1 MKTIEI
7 VKAYR
12 IINEAKLTKMEDADK
27 YKVIKAIRA
36 MKPIATSFED
46 FTKDAQERLKGEE
59 FANMQKKA
67 EQWQKEGEKT
77 TLTMDERIAI
87 NRFFTDYNK
96 RVEECVKDE
105 AEKEVSPE
113 YGRLSEEAFS
123 KLIGSND
130 WSVKEIL
137 AVMDALK

>member
-36 MKPIATSFED
+36 LKPIATSFDD
-46 FTKDAQERLKGEE
+46 FTKEAQERLKGEE

-96 RVEECVKDE
+96 RVEECVKEE

>member
-1 MKTIEI
+1 MKTMNI
-7 VKAYR
+7 VSAYR
-12 IINEAKLTKMEDADK
+12 TINAAKLTKMYDADK

-36 MKPIATSFED
+36 MKPIATSFDD
-46 FTKDAQERLKGEE
+46 FTKEAQERLKDDD
-59 FANMQKKA
+59 FSAMQKKA
-67 EQWQKEGEKT
+67 EQWQKEGEQT

-96 RVEECVKDE
+96 RVEECVKEE

-113 YGRLSEEAFS
+113 YGRLSEEAFE

-130 WSVKEIL
+130 WTVKEIME
-137 AVMDALK
+137 VEDVLK

>member
-36 MKPIATSFED
+36 LKPIVTSFED

-96 RVEECVKDE
+96 RVEECVKEE

-113 YGRLSEEAFS
+113 YERLSEEAFS

-130 WSVKEIL
+130 WAVKEIL

>member
-36 MKPIATSFED
+36 MKPIATSFDD
-46 FTKDAQERLKGEE
+46 FTKEAQERLKDDD
-59 FANMQKKA
+59 FSAMQKKA
-67 EQWQKEGEKT
+67 EQWQKEGEQT
-77 TLTMDERIAI
+77 TLTMEERIAI

-96 RVEECVKDE
+96 RVEECVKEE

-130 WSVKEIL
+130 WAVKEIL